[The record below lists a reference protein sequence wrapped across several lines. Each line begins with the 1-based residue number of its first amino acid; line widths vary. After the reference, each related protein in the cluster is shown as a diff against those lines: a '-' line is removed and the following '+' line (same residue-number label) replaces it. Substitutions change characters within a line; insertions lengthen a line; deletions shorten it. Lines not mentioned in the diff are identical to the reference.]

1 MLLNL
6 TSSGVVGEVGGEGEG
21 DADGTGSGGSAGDS
35 ILRESQNRNGRGI
48 WKERRKKGREG
59 ICFFFA
65 FEFRMVFL
73 LFFWGGGG
81 FFFSYLIF
89 FSLISLLLSF
99 HSDSF

>member
-48 WKERRKKGREG
+48 WKEGERRKKKGMG
-59 ICFFFA
+59 F
-65 FEFRMVFL
+65 VFL
-73 LFFWGGGG
+73 LSNFVWSFYFFFGGGGG
-81 FFFSYLIF
+81 FFFRI
-89 FSLISLLLSF
+89 
-99 HSDSF
+99 